1 MRLILLETA
10 IKEYGV
16 TEIPGNKSNPEIN
29 KYFNITG
36 HTWADDELAWCSA
49 YVNWVCK
56 SQGFEYSGKL
66 NARSWLDVGEN
77 VTNTQVKPG
86 DIVVFWRENITSW
99 KGHVGFFIKWNKNG
113 IYTLGGNQNNQVNIK
128 SYPGHRL
135 LGFRRLKFLTGI
147 EEDNK

>member
-1 MRLILLETA
+1 MRLILLDTA

-16 TEIPGNKSNPEIN
+16 REIPGDKSNPEIN
-29 KYFNITG
+29 KYFDLIG

-66 NARSWLDVGEN
+66 NARSWLDIEGH
-77 VTNTQVKPG
+77 VTSTQVKPG
-86 DIVVFWRENITSW
+86 DIVIFWREDIMSW
-99 KGHVGFFIKWNKNG
+99 KGHVGFFIKKNKTG
-113 IYTLGGNQNNQVNIK
+113 VYTLGGNQNNEVNIK
-128 SYPGHRL
+128 PYPEYRI
-135 LGFRRLKFLTGI
+135 LGYRRPRYLTGI